1 MPDPNRLS
9 ASDPQQIGAYRL
21 AGVLGEGGQGTV
33 YLGQTSSGR
42 RVAVKVLHTRM
53 AAEASVRERFE
64 REAALARRVAV
75 FCTAQVLEA
84 GVSDGRPYLVSEYVP
99 GPSLQQLVAGEGP
112 RTGSGLERL
121 AVATAT
127 ALAAIHR
134 VGIVHRDFK
143 PANVIMG
150 PEGPVVIDFGI
161 ARILEAG
168 VTSSALVGSPG
179 YMAPEQLSDQPAGP
193 AADMFAWAATMVY
206 AATGH
211 AVFTGQHPAAV
222 MNAVLRGVPD
232 LTGVPDGLR
241 PLLAACL
248 AKDPAARPT
257 AERAL
262 STLTGHGNAPIPLNG
277 NGSQTVGR
285 TVPGVVRQ
293 PPYGQGSKASDRTLG
308 NRGSAVPGPS
318 DGGDVEDDV
327 TRYGFSGKR
336 SWDVSAQPDALTV
349 PAHPHL
355 SPPPQPAMN
364 HAGARTPVPDRD
376 IAAGV
381 PRGTTVAGA
390 AAPFVPAAPP
400 HRRSR
405 LLWGVVAAAIVVTAA
420 ALIAVIVFPSH
431 IPFLGTETST
441 APSTAAASTPTPSV
455 EPSSSRALFT
465 GHARAV
471 NAVAVTELDGRS
483 VVVSGSG
490 DQTVRVWDLATGKQ
504 LGQPITD
511 PAGPIVALAVTE
523 LDGRPT
529 VVSGG
534 YGETMRIWDL
544 TTGKQLGQPIKN
556 SSVESLAV
564 TELDGRPVV
573 ISGSQDETVRLWDLA
588 TGKQLGQPFE
598 GHSGTISGLAVTELD
613 GRPTVVSGSIDKT
626 ARVWDPTTG
635 EQVRQPLTDSSISL
649 NAVTVAELNDQ
660 PVAITGGGVL
670 DRESAVWVW
679 DLVTGSPIG
688 QPFKGHTDEV
698 RSVAVTQLEG
708 RPVVIS
714 GSLDKTVRIWD
725 LATREPIGKPLT
737 GHDRGIHS
745 IAVTK
750 LDGRPVIVTGSGDGT
765 IRVWD
770 LPTSSGG
777 N

>member
-21 AGVLGEGGQGTV
+21 VGVLGEGGQGTV

-99 GPSLQQLVAGEGP
+99 GPSLQQLVIGEGP

-168 VTSSALVGSPG
+168 ITSSALVGSPG

-262 STLTGHGNAPIPLNG
+262 STLTGHGNVPIPLSENG
-277 NGSQTVGR
+277 ARTVGR
-285 TVPGVVRQ
+285 TVSGPVRQ
-293 PPYGQGSKASDRTLG
+293 PPYGQGSGTSGRAPG
-308 NRGSAVPGPS
+308 GRGTAAPGPA
-318 DGGDVEDDV
+318 DGDGVDDDV
-327 TRYGFSGKR
+327 TRYGFPGKHG
-336 SWDVSAQPDALTV
+336 WDVSVPPDQPTV
-349 PAHPHL
+349 PAHSQPP
-355 SPPPQPAMN
+355 PPPQPAVN
-364 HAGARTPVPDRD
+364 HEGAGISGSDRD
-376 IAAGV
+376 IAASV
-381 PRGTTVAGA
+381 PHAATVSGTVTSSVPTA
-390 AAPFVPAAPP
+390 AP

-405 LLWGVVAAAIVVTAA
+405 LLWPVIAVAVIVVAV
-420 ALIAVIVFPSH
+420 LIAVIVFPSH
-431 IPFLGTETST
+431 IPFLGTEPSV
-441 APSTAAASTPTPSV
+441 APSTAAASAPTPSV
-455 EPSSSRALFT
+455 EPVSSHALFT
-465 GHARAV
+465 GHVRAV
-471 NAVAVTELDGRS
+471 NEVAVTELDGRP

-490 DQTVRVWDLATGKQ
+490 DQTVRVWNLATGRQ
-504 LGQPITD
+504 VREPITD
-511 PAGPIVALAVTE
+511 PAGPIT
-523 LDGRPT
+523 
-529 VVSGG
+529 
-534 YGETMRIWDL
+534 
-544 TTGKQLGQPIKN
+544 
-556 SSVESLAV
+556 SVAV

-573 ISGSQDETVRLWDLA
+573 VTGGFGESMRIWDLTTGEQVGSPLQVSEIFALAVTELNGRPVVVTGDGEGTVQVWDLA
-588 TGKQLGQPFE
+588 TGKQLGQSFK
-598 GHSGTISGLAVTELD
+598 GHTGAVSALVVTELNS
-613 GRPTVVSGSIDKT
+613 RPVVVTGSFDKT
-626 ARVWDPTTG
+626 ARIWDLATG
-635 EQVRQPLTDSSISL
+635 KQVRQPITDSTVSL
-649 NAVTVAELNDQ
+649 STVTVAELNGR
-660 PVAITGGGVL
+660 PVVLTGGSDFDGK
-670 DRESAVWVW
+670 SAVWVW
-679 DLVTGSPIG
+679 DLATGSPIG
-688 QPFKGHTDEV
+688 QPFKGHTDDV
-698 RSVAVTQLEG
+698 VSVAVTQLEG
-708 RPVVIS
+708 RPVAVS
-714 GSLDKTVRIWD
+714 GSEDKTVRIWD
-725 LATREPIGKPLT
+725 LATREPIGRPLT
-737 GHDRGIHS
+737 GHERGIHS

-750 LDGRPVIVTGSGDGT
+750 LDGWPVIVTGSGDGT

-770 LPTSSGG
+770 LPTSSSG